1 MLISQIPRV
10 VATEATMPATT
21 RVLARGNFMDE
32 SGEIVEPA
40 IPAVFGKLEASNRRA
55 TRLDLANW
63 IASKENPLTARVF
76 VNRLWRQFF
85 GAGLS
90 RALDDFGS
98 QGEWPSH
105 PELLDWLASEFMHP
119 TQRAGEWASGR
130 AGETNTQSHDWDV
143 KHIIRAIVLSHTYRQ
158 SSLSNPQL
166 DERDPDNRLLARQS
180 RFRVNAE
187 TVHDIALA
195 VSGLLVEKFGGP
207 SVRPYQPE
215 HYLATLNFPMRDY
228 SADRGESLYRR
239 GLYTHW
245 QRTFLHP
252 SLMAFDAPSREECTF
267 NRVSSSTPLQAL
279 VLLNDPIYVEAARV
293 FAQNILKQGGG
304 TIDAQINWAFLRALS
319 RKPSLQERRV
329 LANLRRKTLTRYQ
342 SDSESAKELISIGDA
357 PPPKNMSAPALAAM
371 TTVARVILNL
381 HETITRN

>member
-1 MLISQIPRV
+1 
-10 VATEATMPATT
+10 

-130 AGETNTQSHDWDV
+130 AGETNPQSHDWDV

-180 RFRVNAE
+180 R
-187 TVHDIALA
+187 
-195 VSGLLVEKFGGP
+195 
-207 SVRPYQPE
+207 
-215 HYLATLNFPMRDY
+215 
-228 SADRGESLYRR
+228 
-239 GLYTHW
+239 
-245 QRTFLHP
+245 
-252 SLMAFDAPSREECTF
+252 
-267 NRVSSSTPLQAL
+267 
-279 VLLNDPIYVEAARV
+279 
-293 FAQNILKQGGG
+293 
-304 TIDAQINWAFLRALS
+304 
-319 RKPSLQERRV
+319 
-329 LANLRRKTLTRYQ
+329 
-342 SDSESAKELISIGDA
+342 
-357 PPPKNMSAPALAAM
+357 
-371 TTVARVILNL
+371 
-381 HETITRN
+381 